1 MSSPGSGRRL
11 EINCNDNF
19 CESFFAGRGDYP
31 CGGHKEEAAW
41 GARICFISPPA
52 TPSSEVEQEEDEE
65 EEEVED
71 EEEDEEEEEEE
82 NLLSGETY
90 LAVAALAGRKIE
102 GLFVFWSPVAAA
114 GRPLSPRESNLQV
127 NSSPSPLSLSKR
139 CSAQSAEKCNT
150 WEFGSRGG
158 DLQRALIEADSQ
170 PTIFNLRRVWKFENV
185 ELTPSPFM
193 L

>member
-11 EINCNDNF
+11 EINCDDNF

-52 TPSSEVEQEEDEE
+52 TPSSEVG
-65 EEEVED
+65 

-82 NLLSGETY
+82 DNLLSRERY

-114 GRPLSPRESNLQV
+114 GRRSPHGSQI
-127 NSSPSPLSLSKR
+127 SKSIAPQPSLPLSKR

-150 WEFGSRGG
+150 WEFGPWGG
-158 DLQRALIEADSQ
+158 DLQRALIEAVSQ
-170 PTIFNLRRVWKFENV
+170 PTIFNLRRVWKFENMEFFFLQCKSIV
-185 ELTPSPFM
+185 GFFAPQVL
-193 L
+193 

>member
-52 TPSSEVEQEEDEE
+52 TPSSEVEQEEEE
-65 EEEVED
+65 EEED
-71 EEEDEEEEEEE
+71 EKEEEEED

-127 NSSPSPLSLSKR
+127 NSSPSPLSLSLRGAVRNLQKNATLGN
-139 CSAQSAEKCNT
+139 SAPGEGICN
-150 WEFGSRGG
+150 
-158 DLQRALIEADSQ
+158 AH
-170 PTIFNLRRVWKFENV
+170 
-185 ELTPSPFM
+185 
-193 L
+193 

>member
-11 EINCNDNF
+11 EINCDDNF

-65 EEEVED
+65 D
-71 EEEDEEEEEEE
+71 
-82 NLLSGETY
+82 NLLSRERY

-114 GRPLSPRESNLQV
+114 GRRSPHGSQISKSIAPPALSLSP
-127 NSSPSPLSLSKR
+127 SKR

-150 WEFGSRGG
+150 WEFGPWGG
-158 DLQRALIEADSQ
+158 DLQRALIEAVFQ
-170 PTIFNLRRVWKFENV
+170 PTIFNLRRVWKLDPVDSTVRYEIMKLCTGSV
-185 ELTPSPFM
+185 
-193 L
+193 

>member
-1 MSSPGSGRRL
+1 MVGTVV
-11 EINCNDNF
+11 EINCDDNF

-52 TPSSEVEQEEDEE
+52 TPSSEVG
-65 EEEVED
+65 
-71 EEEDEEEEEEE
+71 EEEDEEEEEED

-114 GRPLSPRESNLQV
+114 GRRSPHGSQI
-127 NSSPSPLSLSKR
+127 SKSIAPQPSLSLCKR

-150 WEFGSRGG
+150 WEFGPWGG
-158 DLQRALIEADSQ
+158 DLQRALIEAVSQ
-170 PTIFNLRRVWKFENV
+170 PTIFNLRRVWKLDPVDSTVRYEMMKLCTGSV
-185 ELTPSPFM
+185 
-193 L
+193 

>member
-1 MSSPGSGRRL
+1 MSSPGSGSRL
-11 EINCNDNF
+11 EINCDDNF

-52 TPSSEVEQEEDEE
+52 TPSSEVGEE
-65 EEEVED
+65 EED
-71 EEEDEEEEEEE
+71 
-82 NLLSGETY
+82 NLLSGERY

-127 NSSPSPLSLSKR
+127 NSSPALSLPLRGAVRNLQKNATLGN
-139 CSAQSAEKCNT
+139 SAPGEGICN
-150 WEFGSRGG
+150 
-158 DLQRALIEADSQ
+158 AH
-170 PTIFNLRRVWKFENV
+170 
-185 ELTPSPFM
+185 
-193 L
+193 

>member
-114 GRPLSPRESNLQV
+114 GRRSPHGSQI
-127 NSSPSPLSLSKR
+127 SKSIAPPALSLSLRGAVRNLQKNATLGN
-139 CSAQSAEKCNT
+139 SAPGEGICN
-150 WEFGSRGG
+150 
-158 DLQRALIEADSQ
+158 AH
-170 PTIFNLRRVWKFENV
+170 
-185 ELTPSPFM
+185 
-193 L
+193 

>member
-11 EINCNDNF
+11 EINCDDNF

-52 TPSSEVEQEEDEE
+52 TPSSEVEQEEEE
-65 EEEVED
+65 EEDED
-71 EEEDEEEEEEE
+71 EEED

-114 GRPLSPRESNLQV
+114 GRRSPHGSQI
-127 NSSPSPLSLSKR
+127 SKSIAPPALSLSLSLSLRGAVRNLQKNATLGN
-139 CSAQSAEKCNT
+139 SAPGEGICN
-150 WEFGSRGG
+150 
-158 DLQRALIEADSQ
+158 AH
-170 PTIFNLRRVWKFENV
+170 
-185 ELTPSPFM
+185 
-193 L
+193 

>member
-11 EINCNDNF
+11 EINCDDNF

-52 TPSSEVEQEEDEE
+52 TPSSEVG
-65 EEEVED
+65 

-82 NLLSGETY
+82 DNLLSGKTY

-114 GRPLSPRESNLQV
+114 GRRSPHGSQI
-127 NSSPSPLSLSKR
+127 SKSIAPQPSLPLSLRGAVRNLQKNATLGN
-139 CSAQSAEKCNT
+139 SAPGEGICN
-150 WEFGSRGG
+150 
-158 DLQRALIEADSQ
+158 AH
-170 PTIFNLRRVWKFENV
+170 
-185 ELTPSPFM
+185 
-193 L
+193 